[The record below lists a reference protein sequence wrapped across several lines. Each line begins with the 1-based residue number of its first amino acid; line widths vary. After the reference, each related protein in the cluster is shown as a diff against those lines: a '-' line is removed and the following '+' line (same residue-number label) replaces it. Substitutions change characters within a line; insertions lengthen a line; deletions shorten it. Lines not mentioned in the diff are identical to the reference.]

1 MEGWKNGDDFNEF
14 MFPKIALATSWGI
27 SCRGTLSRRRGL
39 GSTSIAPTRTR
50 RGRLGSRL
58 LSVLPAPMGVNACR
72 NRGWLYKHTVSFLS
86 FIPKHIFSALTHCL
100 SATLKIDQNSF
111 SNMTLTHAK
120 NDKNASLSNF
130 FFFFSL
136 LSYFQAWVLGKNK

>member
-14 MFPKIALATSWGI
+14 MFPKIALATSWGM

-39 GSTSIAPTRTR
+39 GATSIAPTRTR
-50 RGRLGSRL
+50 RGSLGSRL

-72 NRGWLYKHTVSFLS
+72 KRGWLYKHTVSFLS
-86 FIPKHIFSALTHCL
+86 FIPKHIFSALTQCL

-130 FFFFSL
+130 FFFTLEL
-136 LSYFQAWVLGKNK
+136 LSGLSVGEE